1 MEPGLGSK
9 EKVADE
15 VADDR
20 QGLLRSPDLH
30 KGGAG
35 LSWGGISAH
44 CNKWG
49 RTKGCNVMRL
59 LWWRHLQVW
68 SKSSS
73 WGLGDGSGA
82 LPSQLSLCH
91 GAYFQ
96 PLSPTQLGP
105 GHERL
110 QVPEVPGGAQQP
122 ERYSRASGSL
132 PFVLAVCVNT
142 CCGVCCMGSL
152 LSINP

>member
-1 MEPGLGSK
+1 MTSPASVVKVQFLG
-9 EKVADE
+9 ARR
-15 VADDR
+15 R
-20 QGLLRSPDLH
+20 QWSSPFSAVTVPWCLLP
-30 KGGAG
+30 A
-35 LSWGGISAH
+35 
-44 CNKWG
+44 
-49 RTKGCNVMRL
+49 TE
-59 LWWRHLQVW
+59 
-68 SKSSS
+68 
-73 WGLGDGSGA
+73 
-82 LPSQLSLCH
+82 
-91 GAYFQ
+91 
-96 PLSPTQLGP
+96 PTQLGP